1 MATPTRRTKVFGI
14 FPKFRGWWIVAVG
27 FLGLYLHGSATS
39 YLFALLIVPMETD
52 LGWSRTTL
60 VGALT
65 VATFVSGGAGLVLG
79 PIFDRHGVRFGMT
92 LSALLGGTFMLL
104 LAAMSAPWQL
114 YLLFGVGLGV
124 TRVGLENVGPRTAIA
139 NWFVRRR
146 AAAFAWFSGGRALFG
161 ATLLVPIAVM
171 VDNTSW
177 RSGWIAIGALE
188 IAVLAPL
195 AWLVVRRRPEDV
207 GQLPDGDEPGMG
219 SASGTASDDDG
230 LSGGEIQWTR
240 GEAARTRSFWYMTA
254 AFVLVGFPATGIIAN
269 IMPYMQG
276 SGLSLVAAS
285 WAFSMYGYGAIL
297 GRPLWGYV
305 AARFGVRL
313 GLTAFGISYGI
324 TIAAFVI
331 ADSTP
336 TLFAAAF
343 PLGTV
348 IGGIQQ
354 LQSQAW
360 PDYFGRRHAGAIAGL
375 TTLLIMPAMAT
386 GPLIAAFAFGVAGSY
401 TLVFSAYAAAC
412 FAAGLF
418 FFLAKPPVGR
428 PG

>member
-1 MATPTRRTKVFGI
+1 MFGI

-79 PIFDRHGVRFGMT
+79 PIFDRQGVRFGMT
-92 LSALLGGTFMLL
+92 LSALLGGAFMLL

-219 SASGTASDDDG
+219 SASGTAGDDDD
-230 LSGGEIQWTR
+230 LSGGEIHWTR

-254 AFVLVGFPATGIIAN
+254 AFVLVGFPATGII
-269 IMPYMQG
+269 
-276 SGLSLVAAS
+276 
-285 WAFSMYGYGAIL
+285 
-297 GRPLWGYV
+297 
-305 AARFGVRL
+305 
-313 GLTAFGISYGI
+313 
-324 TIAAFVI
+324 VI
-331 ADSTP
+331 
-336 TLFAAAF
+336 FF
-343 PLGTV
+343 P
-348 IGGIQQ
+348 
-354 LQSQAW
+354 
-360 PDYFGRRHAGAIAGL
+360 
-375 TTLLIMPAMAT
+375 
-386 GPLIAAFAFGVAGSY
+386 
-401 TLVFSAYAAAC
+401 
-412 FAAGLF
+412 
-418 FFLAKPPVGR
+418 
-428 PG
+428 